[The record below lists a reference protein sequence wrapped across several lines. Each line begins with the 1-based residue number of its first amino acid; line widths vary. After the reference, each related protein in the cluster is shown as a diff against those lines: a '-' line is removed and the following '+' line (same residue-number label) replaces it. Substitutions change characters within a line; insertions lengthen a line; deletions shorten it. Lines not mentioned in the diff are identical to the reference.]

1 MSFSPGGGGMRL
13 CDLCAMPRCIATSL
27 SEMAYHFE
35 RGRESA
41 GGREE
46 NQTRQRLK
54 VADKFSKER

>member
-1 MSFSPGGGGMRL
+1 
-13 CDLCAMPRCIATSL
+13 MPRCIATSL